1 MPWKNKKWVEGRCF
15 ASALSSSSVSLLNLQ
30 FYQGKYE
37 AGGGVGGGLVEVLK
51 VKSGGWK
58 WRYFTNIY
66 LSLAVSRTTI
76 SRKLEVFLLYSKQSF
91 FIVMEKSAR
100 PNANQ

>member
-1 MPWKNKKWVEGRCF
+1 MEGRCF

-58 WRYFTNIY
+58 
-66 LSLAVSRTTI
+66 
-76 SRKLEVFLLYSKQSF
+76 
-91 FIVMEKSAR
+91 
-100 PNANQ
+100 